1 MPCENRARKR
11 GNAAVLHHNGA
22 VFDGTPHNAQ
32 ERAQRRF
39 LRDASVLILG
49 RDWKA
54 QPLPGARARVGAAR
68 DRRRDAW
75 ATKAIRG
82 NLMKKVYTIFIKK
95 EEPMTEAE
103 AIAERIESF
112 GAGRAFTAADFSD
125 VAGRRN
131 AANALGRLHAKGG
144 IARAIRGV
152 YYAPERSAL
161 MGTEVPASADEV
173 VRAVARA
180 NKWVVAPSGDAAL
193 NALGLDTQV
202 PAKLVYVSSGPYK
215 RYEYGPYD
223 IELRHRA
230 NRDLLDCSQI
240 TCTIVQALKALGR
253 ENVGDEEIGTLARNL
268 TEDQAG
274 AFLEESAGLTS
285 WVADAAKKIWEAKHG
300 QNR

>member
-1 MPCENRARKR
+1 
-11 GNAAVLHHNGA
+11 
-22 VFDGTPHNAQ
+22 
-32 ERAQRRF
+32 
-39 LRDASVLILG
+39 
-49 RDWKA
+49 
-54 QPLPGARARVGAAR
+54 
-68 DRRRDAW
+68 
-75 ATKAIRG
+75 
-82 NLMKKVYTIFIKK
+82 
-95 EEPMTEAE
+95 MTEAE
-103 AIAERIESF
+103 AIAKRIESF

-173 VRAVARA
+173 VHAVARA
-180 NKWVVAPSGDAAL
+180 NKWIVAPSGDAAL

-253 ENVGDEEIGTLARNL
+253 TLARNL
-268 TEDQAG
+268 TEEQAG

-300 QNR
+300 QDR